1 MMSIV
6 VPTYNEEKNI
16 ERCLLAL
23 CNQSIPREDLEII
36 VVDGGSTDRTREIA
50 AQYADVVMMQTSEG
64 VGGARNDGFKAAKYD
79 IVATTDADCEP
90 TRDWAK
96 SILKQFMGQNVVAVT
111 GTLKPFDW
119 KDMNRFEVFA
129 YKRSFEL
136 SNIALNMG
144 AKVGRYHLCG
154 ANTAFNKDTFLEMGG
169 YLPLAYADD
178 VEIFKR
184 IKNRGNI
191 RFTDDMEINYSVRRI
206 KKMGLTK
213 YLYLLAKMQTEVMVL
228 GRKPMKGEY
237 ARVNYD

>member
-1 MMSIV
+1 
-6 VPTYNEEKNI
+6 PTYNEEKNI
-16 ERCLLAL
+16 GRCLMAL
-23 CNQSIPREDLEII
+23 CNQSIPRDHLEII
-36 VVDGGSTDRTREIA
+36 VVDGGSSDRTREIA
-50 AQYADVVMMQTSEG
+50 ANYADVVMMQTSEG

-96 SILKQFMGQNVVAVT
+96 SILKQFMGENVVAVT

-136 SNIALNMG
+136 ANIALNMG
-144 AKVGRYHLCG
+144 AKVGNYHLCG
-154 ANTAFNKDTFLEMGG
+154 ANTAFNKDTFLETGG

-184 IKNRGNI
+184 IKNRGDI

-213 YLYLLAKMQTEVMVL
+213 YIYSLAKMQTEVMVL
-228 GRKPMKGEY
+228 GRKPMKGDY
-237 ARVNYD
+237 ARLNYD

>member
-6 VPTYNEEKNI
+6 VPTFNEEKNI
-16 ERCLLAL
+16 GRCLLAL
-23 CNQSIPREDLEII
+23 CNQTIPREHLEII

-50 AQYADVVMMQTSEG
+50 AQYADAVMMQTSAG
-64 VGGARNDGFKAAKYD
+64 VGGARNDGFKFAKYE

-90 TRDWAK
+90 QRNWAK

-111 GTLKPFDW
+111 GVLNPFDW
-119 KDMNRFEVFA
+119 KDMNQFEVFA
-129 YKRSFEL
+129 YRKSFEL

-144 AKVGRYHLCG
+144 SKFGRYHLCG
-154 ANTAFNKDTFLEMGG
+154 ANTAFNRDAFLEMGG

-184 IKNRGNI
+184 IKNRGDI

-213 YLYLLAKMQTEVMVL
+213 YLYLLAKMETEVMVL
-228 GRKPMKGEY
+228 GRKPVKGDY
-237 ARVNYD
+237 ARIDYD